1 MFGKKKDYKQ
11 QEDSRLLADINK
23 VQARLN
29 NLHAIQDHAVD
40 ISQESLVDL
49 KTQEAKY
56 RFLYRQAR
64 LQKVKANIQ

>member
-40 ISQESLVDL
+40 ISQEPLVDL